1 MNSNITDIAAI
12 LGGIAAL
19 GGLAAGV
26 WEYRRKIDLK
36 IFREYTEKYNKIITP
51 EISEKWN
58 KACKSDEPKDWE
70 ELDLNLTAIAYL
82 NLAWEEVYLHRSGM
96 IRCNLWKI
104 WWPEIESVLQTKFAK
119 KMIEKH
125 GFYHLNGLAKGEI
138 KPPKKCEVRH
148 VCPHFYFPICAIKRK
163 LSGKNH

>member
-1 MNSNITDIAAI
+1 MNNNITDIAAI

-51 EISEKWN
+51 EISEKWY
-58 KACKSDEPKDWE
+58 KACTSDDPKNWE
-70 ELDLNLTAIAYL
+70 GLDLIAIAYL
-82 NLAWEEVYLHRSGM
+82 NLVWEEIYLHQTGM

-104 WWPEIESVLQTKFAK
+104 WWPEIESVLRTKFAGV
-119 KMIEKH
+119 MIKKH
-125 GFYHLNGLAKGEI
+125 GFHQLKELG
-138 KPPKKCEVRH
+138 KCEMRH
-148 VCPHFYFPICAIKRK
+148 ICPHFHFPICAIKRK
-163 LSGKNH
+163 LSCKND